1 MEQTIQKQKQSQLR
15 DLPLKAFCGVS
26 ALTATTLPALA
37 VGKGKIDAKD
47 YGDIF
52 GDDYNSKAELNADS
66 TKDTISSIYGL
77 LKVALVLAGLFIFA
91 GGVFQLIKAH
101 KSQGQISP
109 AAGWVMIFGGAVLSV
124 AGAIFFALG
133 GGIKGSLVAGK

>member
-1 MEQTIQKQKQSQLR
+1 MELKTIKQNKLR

-26 ALTATTLPALA
+26 ALTATTLPAIAAPIESSDL
-37 VGKGKIDAKD
+37 GE
-47 YGDIF
+47 IF
-52 GDDYNSKAELNADS
+52 GDDYNSEAQLNADS
-66 TKDTISSIYGL
+66 TKETISSIYGL
-77 LKVALVLAGLFIFA
+77 LKLALVLAGLFIFA

-133 GGIKGSLVAGK
+133 GGIKGSLVK